1 MSVQDLVRTGLG
13 FLDRNSPYILTAFGA
28 AGVLGTAV
36 MTGRATVKAY
46 DIVEAERGRRL
57 MDAKKEDPDAT
68 YEDIKYIP
76 PKDLVKLCWK
86 PYISPML
93 MGVASIACIIGA
105 NTVHGKRQAA
115 LAAAYSLADTT
126 LKNYQKKVVETIGEK
141 KEELVRSEIAQD
153 QLDRCPAS
161 KNEILHT
168 DRGSTLC
175 FDAISGRYF
184 KHDIEKIRRTV
195 NDLNHDLMGIMWV
208 PLNDLYYALGL
219 PGIKI
224 GDELGWTVD
233 ELIDIQFSS
242 KLTDDGEPC
251 LVMDYDLT
259 PRHLKSNFWSGL

>member
-1 MSVQDLVRTGLG
+1 MSVKDLAKQGLS

-28 AGVLGTAV
+28 AGVVGTAV
-36 MTGRATVKAY
+36 MTGRATLRAH
-46 DIVEAERGRRL
+46 DILQKERERQY
-57 MDAKKEDPDAT
+57 KESG
-68 YEDIKYIP
+68 EVVLDIKDKI
-76 PKDLVKLCWK
+76 VLCWK
-86 PYISPML
+86 PYISPFL
-93 MGVASIACIIGA
+93 MGAASIACIIGA
-105 NTVHGKRQAA
+105 NTVNAKRQAA
-115 LAAAYSLADTT
+115 LAAAYSLTETT

-141 KEELVRSEIAQD
+141 KEEIVRADIAQE

-161 KNEILHT
+161 KNEIIHT

-184 KHDIEKIRRTV
+184 MHDIEKIRRVV
-195 NDLNHDLMGIMWV
+195 NDLNHDLMGVMWV

-219 PGIKI
+219 PGIKL